1 MKDYGNYTDQQ
12 LVTLLKDKDDHAFT
26 EIYERYW
33 SVLYIHARRLLQ
45 DDDLAQDA
53 VHDVFATL
61 WKKSAELEL
70 TNTLN
75 SYLYRTVKNAILND
89 IRHERV
95 AANYLAELKRFYQEG
110 ATSTDELVHLKELQV
125 LIEQEIQN
133 LPEEMRKVF
142 EMSRK
147 RHLSNAEI
155 AIELNKSE
163 LTVKNQIK
171 RAKDILRD
179 RLDLPSLL
187 ILFILKP

>member
-1 MKDYGNYTDQQ
+1 MKGYGNYTDQH
-12 LVTLLKDKDDHAFT
+12 LVTLLKDQDNRAFT

-45 DDDLAQDA
+45 DESLAQDA

-61 WKKSAELEL
+61 WRKAADIEL
-70 TNTLN
+70 TTSLN
-75 SYLYRTVKNAILND
+75 AYLYRTVKNVILND

-95 AANYLAELKRFYQEG
+95 AANYLTDLKRFYQEG
-110 ATSTDELVHLKELQV
+110 TISTDELIHLKELQS
-125 LIEQEIQN
+125 LIENEIQN
-133 LPEEMRKVF
+133 LPEEIRKVF

-155 AIELNKSE
+155 ALELNKSE
-163 LTVKNQIK
+163 STVKNQIK

-179 RLDLPSLL
+179 RLGLSSLL
-187 ILFILKP
+187 ILLILKP

>member
-1 MKDYGNYTDQQ
+1 MNDYSNYTDQQ
-12 LVTLLKDKDDHAFT
+12 LVTLLKSKDDTAFT

-33 SVLYIHARRLLQ
+33 SVLYLHAKRLLH
-45 DDDLAQDA
+45 DEDLAQDA

-61 WKKSAELEL
+61 WRKAADFEL
-70 TNTLN
+70 TTSLN
-75 SYLYRTVKNAILND
+75 SYLYRAVKNAILND

-95 AANYLAELKRFYQEG
+95 AANYLNDLKRFYEEG
-110 ATSTDELVHLKELQV
+110 TTSTDDLMHLKELQA

-133 LPEEMRKVF
+133 LPDEIRKVF

-147 RHLSNAEI
+147 LHLSNAEI
-155 AIELNKSE
+155 ALELNKSE
-163 LTVKNQIK
+163 STVKNQIK

-187 ILFILKP
+187 ILFLLKP